1 VVVVVE
7 VEEADVLLAGVPTEA
22 LEAPRPEV

>member
-1 VVVVVE
+1 VVE

-22 LEAPRPEV
+22 LEAPRPEA